1 MGFAKKFFLV
11 TLFIS
16 ILMEEATTSKDP
28 WSGSF
33 AWYFHADLKSWL
45 PQTGIPLTPI
55 ELSILLIFLIWTMR
69 GPRNRHFR
77 FERGLLFWPIMGLA
91 GLLVF
96 GLFWGVT
103 RSGSDFTV
111 GLWEVRA
118 LALAV
123 LAYFL
128 VGILFTHRRDLDTVT
143 WIVLISTALLG
154 IECIVRYVFFLP
166 GHVVGD
172 LDYDHEDANLLGFA
186 IILALAMLMLGSTRR
201 QKFLAMLSIPLDAVA
216 MALTHR
222 RTGFGALAVG
232 LAFLAIVLF
241 RANRPL
247 FLKIVPIS
255 ALLLCIY
262 LGAEWNCSYGTLC
275 QPARAITSQIHP
287 DPRDA
292 SSNLY
297 RIIERN
303 DLIINIQANTLTG
316 RGFGNTFVFYI
327 PLPSLSFWRFWHYT
341 SHNAI
346 LWIWVKA
353 GMFGFIAFW
362 WLIAS
367 GLFRSGRL
375 IQALTAAGDKR
386 ALALLTSATCLIA
399 MQIAISYVDLGLTS
413 DRAMLL
419 LGVMFGVIGHLPGIL
434 RRSTDA
440 EVPELAKGEAA
451 AFLDAEEPEVQ
462 AGVLASVLVAT
473 GERRPPSK
481 RRTTSYTRTRP
492 QTRRGQPSH
501 WGAPEQSSSRSSNRV
516 QPSSFFAEERAASG
530 RTATQAP
537 PEEETVEKGAG
548 EEFPWS
554 IEAR

>member
-1 MGFAKKFFLV
+1 MGFAKKLFFI

-28 WSGSF
+28 WSGNF

-45 PQTGIPLTPI
+45 PQTSIPLTPI
-55 ELSILLIFLIWTMR
+55 EIAILLIFFIWAMG

-77 FERGLLFWPIMGLA
+77 FERGLLFWPIIGLA
-91 GLLVF
+91 GLLLF
-96 GLFWGVT
+96 GFFWGAT
-103 RSGSDFTV
+103 KSGSDLTV
-111 GLWEVRA
+111 GLWEIRS
-118 LALAV
+118 LAFVV
-123 LAYFL
+123 LTYFL

-143 WIVLISTALLG
+143 WVILISTALLG
-154 IECIVRYVFFLP
+154 IECIIRYIFFLP

-172 LDYDHEDANLLGFA
+172 LDYDHVDANLLGFA
-186 IILALAMLMLGSTRR
+186 VIFSIAMLLLGSTRR
-201 QKFLAMLSIPLDAVA
+201 QKLFALLSIPLDGVA

-232 LAFLAIVLF
+232 LVFLAIILF

-247 FLKIVPIS
+247 FLKIVPVT

-297 RIIERN
+297 RIMERN

-316 RGFGNTFVFYI
+316 RGFGNPFVFYI
-327 PLPSLSFWRFWHYT
+327 PLPSLSFWRFWQYT

-353 GMFGFIAFW
+353 GMFGFLAFW

-375 IQALTAAGDKR
+375 IQALTAAGDNT
-386 ALALLTSATCLIA
+386 ALALLTSAACLIA

-413 DRAMLL
+413 DRSMLL

-434 RRSTDA
+434 RRSTDSDI
-440 EVPELAKGEAA
+440 PELAKSEAA
-451 AFLDAEEPEVQ
+451 SFLEAETPEVQ
-462 AGVLASVLVAT
+462 AGVWAHVLVAT
-473 GERRPPSK
+473 RGRRASSK
-481 RRTTSYTRTRP
+481 RRTPTYARP
-492 QTRRGQPSH
+492 QTHRTQASH
-501 WGAPEQSSSRSSNRV
+501 WGGPDRSASQSASGARTS
-516 QPSSFFAEERAASG
+516 PPFAEERAASG

-537 PEEETVEKGAG
+537 AEEAV
-548 EEFPWS
+548 EEFPWVH
-554 IEAR
+554 